1 MNIRATQEMMKTQ
14 TLDYV
19 FPFSGFQFETDVNF
33 LVLSEGKQSTLFKVV
48 VDALHL
54 SFVFLTLTS

>member
-48 VDALHL
+48 VDALDL